1 MIINLFITF
10 VISFLAFLGM
20 YIGGITTTFFKQYLP
35 GKIHRLYIFCGGLL
49 VGLILFEV
57 IPESIK
63 QYDQLGLIIGGILG
77 IVGMMA
83 IENVF
88 HNSNNHNGKRTNYV
102 HGIIF
107 LIIAVAIHNVPT
119 GFAIGTNIVGQSIT
133 SSPLLWA
140 LFLHHIP
147 EGITVMVSSMLAGSN
162 SLSFTFIAA
171 LLALILGV
179 SILGGMSISNLSLQS
194 NTILMGSAI
203 GTLGYVTV
211 HEILWK
217 SKAMVTAREYLVL
230 VCLGLIFIRLY
241 MFGLELL

>member
-1 MIINLFITF
+1 MIFNLYISLF
-10 VISFLAFLGM
+10 ISFLAFLGM
-20 YIGGITTTFFKQYLP
+20 YIGGITTTFFKRYLP

-49 VGLILFEV
+49 VGLLIFEV
-57 IPESIK
+57 IPESIQ
-63 QYDQLGLIIGGILG
+63 QYDQLGLIIGGFLG
-77 IVGMMA
+77 IIGMMA
-83 IENVF
+83 IENIF
-88 HNSNNHNGKRTNYV
+88 HSKNNHNGKTSNYV

-119 GFAIGTNIVGQSIT
+119 GFAIGTNIVDQSIT
-133 SSPLLWA
+133 GSPLLWA

-147 EGITVMVSSMLAGSN
+147 EGITLMVSSILAGSN
-162 SLSFTFIAA
+162 SLSFSLITA

-179 SILGGMSISNLSLQS
+179 SILGGISISNLSHQF

-217 SKAMVTAREYLVL
+217 SKTTVTAREYIIL
-230 VCLGLIFIRLY
+230 VCVGLIFIRLY
-241 MFGLELL
+241 ILSLELL